1 MKISDIQ
8 VRTNDRY
15 EFVSIT
21 DEVKRAVIGSGVD
34 EGVCLVSSTHT
45 TAAVTVNED
54 YDRDVPRDLA
64 VACHAFVGS
73 LDVRFEHA
81 EGNSD
86 SHLLTSLFG
95 QSAAL
100 GARRRA
106 GPRAL
111 AGCLPGGVRRS
122 AEQDRAD
129 RRLPGLKA
137 KNGGAKRSVVWLARC
152 LVILCLP
159 VRYVVGCFVG
169 RYPYMTERLGGR
181 RERIREGGASSRW
194 GRGRVGGAPASA

>member
-1 MKISDIQ
+1 MKTSDIQ

-21 DEVKRAVIGSGVD
+21 NEVKKAVGELGVD

-54 YDRDVPRDLA
+54 YDRDVSRDLA
-64 VACHAFVGS
+64 AACRAFVEA

-95 QSAAL
+95 QSQRLLVRGGEPDL
-100 GARRRA
+100 GRWQGVFLAEFD
-106 GPRAL
+106 GPRSRT
-111 AGCLPGGVRRS
+111 VRI
-122 AEQDRAD
+122 A
-129 RRLPGLKA
+129 
-137 KNGGAKRSVVWLARC
+137 V
-152 LVILCLP
+152 
-159 VRYVVGCFVG
+159 
-169 RYPYMTERLGGR
+169 YP
-181 RERIREGGASSRW
+181 A
-194 GRGRVGGAPASA
+194 

>member
-1 MKISDIQ
+1 MKTRDIE

-21 DEVKRAVIGSGVD
+21 AEVKKSVRESGID

-64 VACHAFVGS
+64 AACRALIGS
-73 LDVRFEHA
+73 LDVSFEHE

-95 QSAAL
+95 QSQRL
-100 GARRRA
+100 V
-106 GPRAL
+106 
-111 AGCLPGGVRRS
+111 VR
-122 AEQDRAD
+122 
-129 RRLPGLKA
+129 
-137 KNGGAKRSVVWLARC
+137 
-152 LVILCLP
+152 
-159 VRYVVGCFVG
+159 
-169 RYPYMTERLGGR
+169 
-181 RERIREGGASSRW
+181 
-194 GRGRVGGAPASA
+194 GGAPDLGRWQGMFLAEFDGPRSRTVRVAVYSA